1 MIHVEKMID
10 EMDDLEADFLM
21 PFNVSL
27 LEDYWFAM
35 ENVNDNG
42 NWLGYIVHKDGD
54 ELPVAYNA
62 SNGMTKY
69 AKKTS
74 AYKPFVDDANKIFPL
89 DSCAID
95 TMSALLVL
103 CEANNWDEVEDDL

>member
-1 MIHVEKMID
+1 
-10 EMDDLEADFLM
+10 
-21 PFNVSL
+21 
-27 LEDYWFAM
+27 
-35 ENVNDNG
+35 
-42 NWLGYIVHKDGD
+42 
-54 ELPVAYNA
+54 
-62 SNGMTKY
+62 MTKY

-103 CEANNWDEVEDDL
+103 CEANNWDEVEDDF